1 MAEEKEVKHSI
12 TLEPYQVVLH
22 PLVTEKGTH
31 ISERHNA
38 YTFAVSPMATK
49 HRDQAGRRRNV
60 ERSCRRACGRRIAR
74 ESRGATASNWATRS
88 AWKKAIVELNPEDRI
103 SFF

>member
-1 MAEEKEVKHSI
+1 MPKEKEVKHSI

-38 YTFAVSPMATK
+38 YTFAVSPLATK
-49 HRDQAGRRRNV
+49 HDIKRAVEEMWSVRVVGVRTQNRKGKPRRSRFKLA
-60 ERSCRRACGRRIAR
+60 RTSGFKRAVVVLDENSRI
-74 ESRGATASNWATRS
+74 
-88 AWKKAIVELNPEDRI
+88 EL
-103 SFF
+103 F

>member
-1 MAEEKEVKHSI
+1 MAEEARSSI

-31 ISERHNA
+31 LSERHNA
-38 YTFAVSPMATK
+38 YTFVVSPLATK
-49 HRDQAGRRRNV
+49 SDIKRAVEELWNVRVVGVRTQNRKGKPRRHRFKLGHTI
-60 ERSCRRACGRRIAR
+60 G
-74 ESRGATASNWATRS
+74 
-88 AWKKAIVELNPEDRI
+88 WKKAIVELNAEDRI